1 LFERRSLRS
10 SALCKDIY
18 CRLLPAETTTVIH
31 LLLEHRQ
38 TVLLDTDLSRSPWHS
53 RPVFVCP

>member
-1 LFERRSLRS
+1 LR
-10 SALCKDIY
+10 
-18 CRLLPAETTTVIH
+18 PAENTTVIH

-38 TVLLDTDLSRSPWHS
+38 TVLLDTDLSRSPWNS